1 MALLRCCLLWLLLP
15 IGCGTQKLPT
25 RDEELFQMQIRDKA
39 FFHDSSVI
47 PDRAEISSY
56 LFRDTLKRYF
66 FVVEEDNTPLSVTVT
81 PCDVPLE
88 WKLSLQELPEE
99 TSGEGS
105 GATEMRQT
113 NFRCLIRNPVFPQ
126 WHRQSVEWG
135 VFWRRFRP
143 VVLDEVR
150 CTGNELSVEQCAR
163 SSWGQHD
170 CAHGEDAGVSC
181 TPVTDGAI
189 RLAGGK
195 GSHEGRLEVY
205 HQGQWGSV
213 SDDGWTVLNTY
224 VVCRQLGFKYGK
236 QTSANHFPESMG
248 PIWLDDVTCSGKE
261 TSFLDCSRKPWG
273 RHDCGHRKDVGVSCY
288 PGSEGH
294 RLSLGFPLRLVYGE
308 NKKEGCMEVFIHGQ
322 WGTIC
327 DDGWS
332 DKDAAVV
339 CRQLG
344 FKGPARARGVA
355 YFGEGA
361 GPIHVDNVKCTGHER
376 SLADCIKQDIGRHNC
391 RHSEDAGVICD
402 YSGKKASGNSKK
414 GPLASV
420 CGLRLLHRQQK
431 RIIGGKNSLRISCY
445 G

>member
-15 IGCGTQKLPT
+15 VGCGTQKLPT

-39 FFHDSSVI
+39 FFHDSVELEE
-47 PDRAEISSY
+47 RAGEGMSGQGPY
-56 LFRDTLKRYF
+56 LEEEDLRRQHPAVGHGDTLRRALGVEAEPAGAARGDERRGLSGIAKAWSGVYF
-66 FVVEEDNTPLSVTVT
+66 
-81 PCDVPLE
+81 
-88 WKLSLQELPEE
+88 
-99 TSGEGS
+99 GEGS
-105 GATEMRQT
+105 G
-113 NFRCLIRNPVFPQ
+113 
-126 WHRQSVEWG
+126 
-135 VFWRRFRP
+135 P

-195 GSHEGRLEVY
+195 GSHEGCLEVY

-224 VVCRQLGFKYGK
+224 VVCQQLGFKYGK

-273 RHDCGHRKDVGVSCY
+273 RHDCGHRKDVGVACY

-420 CGLRLLHRQQK
+420 CGLRLLHRRQK

>member
-1 MALLRCCLLWLLLP
+1 MCGGSLKPAVYQPCLFY
-15 IGCGTQKLPT
+15 C
-25 RDEELFQMQIRDKA
+25 
-39 FFHDSSVI
+39 
-47 PDRAEISSY
+47 
-56 LFRDTLKRYF
+56 
-66 FVVEEDNTPLSVTVT
+66 
-81 PCDVPLE
+81 
-88 WKLSLQELPEE
+88 
-99 TSGEGS
+99 
-105 GATEMRQT
+105 
-113 NFRCLIRNPVFPQ
+113 
-126 WHRQSVEWG
+126 HR
-135 VFWRRFRP
+135 
-143 VVLDEVR
+143 
-150 CTGNELSVEQCAR
+150 
-163 SSWGQHD
+163 
-170 CAHGEDAGVSC
+170 
-181 TPVTDGAI
+181 
-189 RLAGGK
+189 
-195 GSHEGRLEVY
+195 
-205 HQGQWGSV
+205 
-213 SDDGWTVLNTY
+213 
-224 VVCRQLGFKYGK
+224 YGK

-273 RHDCGHRKDVGVSCY
+273 RHDCGHRKDVGVACY

-420 CGLRLLHRQQK
+420 CGLRLLHRRQK
-431 RIIGGKNSLRISCY
+431 WIIGGKNSLRISCY